1 MSQPHA
7 TERWDVPFH
16 NGGAGRLGFRGVQL
30 GVVEQLD
37 AALDAPGHGDS
48 KELAVRMAHDAAPEL
63 GYLCLV
69 EPVLLVGA
77 EVVEAVR
84 EVDGHY
90 RAVVAH
96 QEERAAEAL
105 FLPGRGDDALLEEA
119 GGVLDVLRLDL
130 SERHA
135 GVHDETSCF
144 GPGKTSWPC

>member
-16 NGGAGRLGFRGVQL
+16 NDGVRRLGFRGDSAS
-30 GVVEQLD
+30 VVEQLD

-105 FLPGRGDDALLEEA
+105 FLPGCGDDAFPEEA
-119 GGVLDVLRLDL
+119 GGVLDVLG
-130 SERHA
+130 A
-135 GVHDETSCF
+135 
-144 GPGKTSWPC
+144 